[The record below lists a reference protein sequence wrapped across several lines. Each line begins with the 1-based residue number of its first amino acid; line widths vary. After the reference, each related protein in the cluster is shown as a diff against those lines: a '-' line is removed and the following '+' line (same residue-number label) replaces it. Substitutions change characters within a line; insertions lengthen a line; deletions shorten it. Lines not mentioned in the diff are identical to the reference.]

1 MSFSRLFSEILRVGG
16 VAFRDQPLV
25 DEKIGDADATLQNSI
40 KLRLLDS
47 DADRFLVLYPAAN
60 SFNAA
65 RLEKGLNRPLHSLRG
80 EAFRAVLDE
89 FESNGLPPLNQPGG
103 LYVLL
108 DESLMENETLYYC
121 ATEIG
126 RGFAIRSE
134 DLLAVVADDWLGMSL
149 SDPSVHP
156 SDASV
161 EIPVVSVRE
170 RLKKLYDLPPM
181 PAAAQ
186 RILDLRGRDDFSVEE
201 LVAVVETDPALA
213 AQVIRYANSAF
224 FGSHGEIKTLH
235 DAIFRVLGVRAVLDL
250 ALGLS
255 LGRQF
260 RIPAHGPLGG
270 ERLWREATYAA
281 ALMQKLSLLVP
292 FDRRPDFGVAYLV
305 GLLHD
310 FGFLAMAELFPQEMA
325 TLNRMLETHPDTP
338 LYQLER
344 QILGITHTEVG
355 GLVLRAWGLPGE
367 IIVAAREHHNTA
379 YRGEHEE
386 YLNLLMVVERVLS
399 NHGLSDADSD
409 EIPPGLLAKIG
420 LDEEQVYLAADEVI
434 QEGEL
439 LDGIALQL
447 CA

>member
-1 MSFSRLFSEILRVGG
+1 MSFSQLFSEILTANG
-16 VAFRDQPLV
+16 VEFRDLPLV
-25 DEKIGDADATLQNSI
+25 DEKIEADGASLQNSI
-40 KLRLLDS
+40 KLRLLASGD
-47 DADRFLVLYPAAN
+47 DRFLILYPAAN
-60 SFNAA
+60 SFNPA
-65 RLEKGLNRPLHSLRG
+65 RLEKGLHRPVRSLRG
-80 EAFRAVLDE
+80 EAFRQVLDE
-89 FESNGLPPLNQPGG
+89 FNQNGLPPLNQPGG
-103 LYVLL
+103 LYLFL
-108 DESLMENETLYYC
+108 DESLMESETLYYC

-126 RGFAIRSE
+126 RGFVIRSE
-134 DLLAVVADDWLGMSL
+134 DLLQVVSDDWIGMSM
-149 SDPSVHP
+149 SDPSVEP

-186 RILDLRGRDDFSVEE
+186 QILALRGRDDFTVEE
-201 LVAVVETDPALA
+201 LSTIVETDPALA

-255 LGRQF
+255 LGGQF
-260 RIPAHGPLGG
+260 TLPADGPLGG

-281 ALMQKLSLLVP
+281 ALMQKLSLLLP
-292 FDRRPDFGVAYLV
+292 YDRRPDFGVAYLV

-310 FGFLAMAELFPQEMA
+310 FGFLAMAELFPREMA
-325 TLNRMLETHPDTP
+325 TLNKMLKSHPETP

-355 GLVLRAWGLPGE
+355 GLVLRAWGLPQE
-367 IIVAAREHHNTA
+367 IIVAAREHHNLA

-386 YLNLLMVVERVLS
+386 YLHLLMVVERVLS

-409 EIPPGLLAKIG
+409 EIPPGLLEKIG
-420 LDEEQVYLAADEVI
+420 LNEEEVYLAADEII

-439 LDGIALQL
+439 LNSIALQL